1 MSTTLDSPR
10 VQRTL
15 DRLFQDADSGD
26 PGIIARVR
34 GDLERRGPSPDP
46 ERLAHMLADAYL
58 PVSREVGRLLHM
70 LAFAT
75 RARTV
80 VEFGT
85 SFGIS
90 TVFLAAAVRDAGG
103 GGRVIGS
110 EMHPEKVRRARHN
123 LEESGLG
130 ELVEIRE
137 GDALVTLRDVEGPI
151 DLVLLDGWKNLYLPV
166 LQLLE
171 PRLRRGALI
180 VADDLDIAPDDLRPY
195 LEYVRG
201 AGSGYGSVEI
211 PLGDR
216 LEVSC
221 WHGRDGREGEA

>member
-34 GDLERRGPSPDP
+34 GDWERRGQNPDA
-46 ERLAHMLADAYL
+46 ERLAELLAEAYL

-70 LAFAT
+70 LAFAA

-103 GGRVIGS
+103 GRVIGS

-123 LEESGLG
+123 LDESGLG

-137 GDALVTLRDVEGPI
+137 GDALVTLREVEGPI
-151 DLVLLDGWKNLYLPV
+151 DFVLLDGWKNLYLPV
-166 LQLLE
+166 LRMPE

-180 VADDLDIAPDDLRPY
+180 VADDLDIAPDDLRSY

-221 WHGRDGREGEA
+221 WHGRDGRGRRVR

>member
-10 VQRTL
+10 LQRTL

-26 PGIIARVR
+26 PRIMARVR
-34 GDLERRGPSPDP
+34 GDWERRGADPDP
-46 ERLAHMLADAYL
+46 ESLAELFADAYL
-58 PVSREVGRLLHM
+58 PVSREVGRLLHL
-70 LAFAT
+70 LAFAA

-90 TVFLAAAVRDAGG
+90 TVFLAAAVRDVGD

-151 DLVLLDGWKNLYLPV
+151 DFVLLDGWKNLYLPV
-166 LQLLE
+166 LRMLE
-171 PRLRRGALI
+171 PRLRRGALV

-195 LEYVRG
+195 LDHVRG
-201 AGSGYGSVEI
+201 AGSGYTSVEI
-211 PLGDR
+211 PLGDK

>member
-10 VQRTL
+10 IQSIL

-26 PGIIARVR
+26 PSIIARVR
-34 GDLERRGPSPDP
+34 GDWERRGPSPDA
-46 ERLAHMLADAYL
+46 EGLAHMFADAYL
-58 PVSREVGRLLHM
+58 PVSRDVGRLLHL
-70 LAFAT
+70 LAFAA

-90 TVFLAAAVRDAGG
+90 TLFLAAALRDGG

-110 EMHPEKVRRARHN
+110 EMHPEKVRRARNN
-123 LEESGLG
+123 LDESGLG
-130 ELVEIRE
+130 DLVEIRE

-151 DLVLLDGWKNLYLPV
+151 DFVLLDGWKNLYLPV
-166 LQLLE
+166 LRMLE

-201 AGSGYGSVEI
+201 AGSGYGSVEV

-221 WHGRDGREGEA
+221 WHGRDGGEGGA

>member
-1 MSTTLDSPR
+1 MNTTLASPR
-10 VQRTL
+10 VQGTL
-15 DRLFQDADSGD
+15 DRLFQDAGSVD
-26 PGIIARVR
+26 PRVIARVR
-34 GDLERRGPSPDP
+34 GDWERRGANPDP
-46 ERLAHMLADAYL
+46 ERLAHMLAEAYL
-58 PVSREVGRLLHM
+58 PVSREVGRLLHL
-70 LAFAT
+70 LAFAA

-90 TVFLAAAVRDAGG
+90 TLFLAAAVRDGG

-123 LEESGLG
+123 IEESGLG

-151 DLVLLDGWKNLYLPV
+151 DFVLLDGWKNLYLPV
-166 LQLLE
+166 LRMLE
-171 PRLRRGALI
+171 PRLRRGAI
-180 VADDLDIAPDDLRPY
+180 VVADDLDIAPEDLRPY
-195 LEYVRG
+195 LDHVRG

-216 LEVSC
+216 LEISC
-221 WHGRDGREGEA
+221 WHGRDGLNGEA

>member
-10 VQRTL
+10 VQSIL

-26 PGIIARVR
+26 PRIIARVR
-34 GDLERRGPSPDP
+34 ADWERRGPSPDP
-46 ERLAHMLADAYL
+46 EGLAHMFADAYL
-58 PVSREVGRLLHM
+58 PVSREVGRLLHL
-70 LAFAT
+70 LAFAA

-90 TVFLAAAVRDAGG
+90 TLFLAAAVRDGG

-110 EMHPEKVRRARHN
+110 EMHPEKVRRARNN
-123 LEESGLG
+123 LDESGLG
-130 ELVEIRE
+130 DLVEIRE
-137 GDALVTLRDVEGPI
+137 GDALVTLRDVEGPV
-151 DLVLLDGWKNLYLPV
+151 DFVLLDGWKNLYLPV
-166 LQLLE
+166 LRTLE

-180 VADDLDIAPDDLRPY
+180 VADDLDLAPDDLRPY
-195 LEYVRG
+195 LEYVRR

-221 WHGRDGREGEA
+221 WHGRDGGEGEA